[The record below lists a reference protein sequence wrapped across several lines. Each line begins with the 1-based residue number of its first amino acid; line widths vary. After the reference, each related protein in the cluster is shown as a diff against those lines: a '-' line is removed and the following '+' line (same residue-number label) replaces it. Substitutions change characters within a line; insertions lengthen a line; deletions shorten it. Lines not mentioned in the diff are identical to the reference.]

1 MTPHIAHAI
10 GRTGEGQPD
19 SRWMKM
25 LGRLCLVAAFLAV
38 LASSVVAQ
46 SIPLS
51 DLSFVKKL
59 KLARAGDDV
68 AELAVGMHYE
78 RGEGAKQDALEA
90 ARWYREATLKGN
102 IEAQFLLAK
111 LISKGA
117 KGLTADKA
125 AAMTLFQSAADRG
138 HANSQNELGLHF
150 QNGDGIPANP
160 SKAAE
165 WYQKAIDQ
173 NHAAAMVNL
182 GLLHVRG
189 LGVVRDYGLA
199 VKLFNAAASQ
209 GDAWALNNL
218 GSMYEMGW
226 GLPKDMVKAKEHYQ
240 QAFALGN
247 ALAQK
252 NLSRL
257 DATAAIAP
265 LTNPTPN

>member
-1 MTPHIAHAI
+1 MTPENAHAI
-10 GRTGEGQPD
+10 GRSGEGQPD

-25 LGRLCLVAAFLAV
+25 FGRFAFTVAFLAA
-38 LASSVVAQ
+38 LASSVPAQ
-46 SIPLS
+46 SIPLP

-78 RGEGAKQDALEA
+78 RGEGAKQDAFEA

-102 IEAQFLLAK
+102 IEAQFLLAR
-111 LISKGA
+111 LVSKGA
-117 KGLTADKA
+117 KGLPADKA

-150 QNGDGIPANP
+150 QNGDGVAANP
-160 SKAAE
+160 GKAAE

-173 NHAAAMVNL
+173 NHPAAMVNL

-199 VKLFNAAASQ
+199 VKLFNQAAAL

-226 GLPKDMVKAKEHYQ
+226 GLPKDMVTAKDYYQ
-240 QAFALGN
+240 QAFAPGN
-247 ALAQK
+247 TLAQK

-265 LTNPTPN
+265 LTNPVPN